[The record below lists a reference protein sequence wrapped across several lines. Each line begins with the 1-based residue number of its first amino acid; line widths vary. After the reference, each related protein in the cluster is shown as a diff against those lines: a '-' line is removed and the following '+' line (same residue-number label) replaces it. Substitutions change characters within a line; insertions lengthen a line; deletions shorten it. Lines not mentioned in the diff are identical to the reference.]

1 MSKTKSRLLLISI
14 SLIASIFISFFT
26 LLIVNKSGSINFIDF
41 FKILVIS
48 FIILYIIGV
57 FYTRFFLYRKL
68 KEITKDILPKEDIH
82 QTVNTN
88 MEELVNEIKDY
99 DSKRKSEYSEMKKQE
114 SFRREFIGN
123 LAHEIKT
130 PIFTSQSYILTLL
143 DGALNDETV
152 NKKYLKTASKAIER
166 LNLIVKDLDLI
177 TKIESGQSNLNK
189 NHFDIIDLIQNVFE
203 MLDYSAKKKNIE
215 LIVDKENELG
225 TIVNADKERI
235 EQVLT
240 NLIENSIKY
249 GKNNGTTEIVVQNL
263 NENKIIVRVTDNGVG
278 FEKENY
284 TRIFERFYRVDKSGN
299 RSSGGSGLGL
309 SIVKHIIDVHDEK
322 IYVES
327 ELGVGSEFS
336 FTLEKK
342 TPNKNE

>member
-1 MSKTKSRLLLISI
+1 
-14 SLIASIFISFFT
+14 
-26 LLIVNKSGSINFIDF
+26 
-41 FKILVIS
+41 
-48 FIILYIIGV
+48 
-57 FYTRFFLYRKL
+57 L
-68 KEITKDILPKEDIH
+68 KEISEDFLPEKDIS
-82 QTVNTN
+82 QTITTS
-88 MEELVNEIKDY
+88 MEELAIELKDY
-99 DSKRKSEYSEMKKQE
+99 DSKRKNEFSEMKKQE

-130 PIFTSQSYILTLL
+130 PLFTSQSYILTLL
-143 DGALNDETV
+143 DGALKDETV

-177 TKIESGQSNLNK
+177 TKIESGESNLNK
-189 NHFDIIDLIQNVFE
+189 ERFNVIDLIENVFE
-203 MLDYSAKKKNIE
+203 MLDFRAKKKNIE
-215 LIVDKENELG
+215 FILDKENELL
-225 TIVNADKERI
+225 TDVNADKEKI

-249 GKNNGTTEIVVQNL
+249 GKENGTTEIVVQNL

-284 TRIFERFYRVDKSGN
+284 NRIFERFFRVDKSGN

-309 SIVKHIIDVHDEK
+309 SIVKHIIDAHDEK

-336 FTLEKK
+336 FTLEKF
-342 TPNKNE
+342 E

>member
-1 MSKTKSRLLLISI
+1 MSKIKSRLLLILI

-26 LLIVNKSGSINFIDF
+26 LLIVNKSDSINFIDF

-57 FYTRFFLYRKL
+57 FYTRLFLFRKL
-68 KEITKDILPKEDIH
+68 KEITKDILPKEDMH

-88 MEELVNEIKDY
+88 MEELVNEIRDY

-130 PIFTSQSYILTLL
+130 PLFTSQSYILTLL
-143 DGALNDETV
+143 DGALKDEAV
-152 NKKYLKTASKAIER
+152 NEKYLKTASKAIER

-177 TKIESGQSNLNK
+177 TKIERGESNLEK
-189 NHFDIIDLIQNVFE
+189 TKFDIINVIQNVFE
-203 MLDYSAKKKNIE
+203 MLEFSAKKKNIE

-249 GKNNGTTEIVVQNL
+249 GKDNGTTEIVVQNL

-284 TRIFERFYRVDKSGN
+284 NRIFERFFRVDKSGD

-309 SIVKHIIDVHDEK
+309 SIVKHIIDSHDEK

-336 FTLEKK
+336 FSLEKSK
-342 TPNKNE
+342 